1 VEEIC
6 RFVEAQNVCN
16 FDYLVFVLSAAV
28 IACLG
33 LATISAAVVV
43 AAMLISPLMGPIVG
57 TLSAVTHS
65 NDLHNNSRSVASAP
79 NRIVCVAV
87 ALGAAIRE
95 WGMVVRGL
103 TNELLGTLLVFI
115 TGFVWGL
122 GTSTFSGPWDTD
134 EQLVRPTPAHS
145 PPTHCPNRVA
155 YYVRAEVPTGR
166 A

>member
-33 LATISAAVVV
+33 LATNSAAVVV
-43 AAMLISPLMGPIVG
+43 AAMLISPLMGPIV
-57 TLSAVTHS
+57 
-65 NDLHNNSRSVASAP
+65 
-79 NRIVCVAV
+79 AV

-95 WGMVVRGL
+95 WSMVARGL

-134 EQLVRPTPAHS
+134 EQQVWPTPPHS
-145 PPTHCPNRVA
+145 PPTHCPILVA
-155 YYVRAEVPTGR
+155 CYIRAEVPTGLASLALASPYR
-166 A
+166 LARPWLWRSQVEEPLRRS